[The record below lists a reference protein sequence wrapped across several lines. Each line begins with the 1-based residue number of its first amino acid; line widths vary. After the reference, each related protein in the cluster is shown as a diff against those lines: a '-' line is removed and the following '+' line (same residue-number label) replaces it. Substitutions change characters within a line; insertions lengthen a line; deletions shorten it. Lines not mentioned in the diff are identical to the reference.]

1 MFYIP
6 IQKDFSKVKNK
17 VALGLTKRQLLCFAL
32 AALAGI
38 PTYILLKK
46 VIPTDIAGV
55 IMIIVMLPFF
65 LFALYEKDGQPLE
78 EVLKKIIKEKYIRP
92 QIRPVVNEPVIQS
105 VIMTADYIEETE
117 RQRKE
122 AEEKSFKNKLLKATK
137 RGGSTAD
144 NEAGNKKEQL

>member
-17 VALGLTKRQLLCFAL
+17 VALGLTKRQLTCFAL

-38 PTYILLKK
+38 PTYLLLKK
-46 VIPTDIAGV
+46 VISVDIAGV

-78 EVLKKIIKEKYIRP
+78 EVLKNVIKEKYIRP
-92 QIRPVVNEPVIQS
+92 QIRPVINEPLIPSAMQ
-105 VIMTADYIEETE
+105 TADYLMEQE
-117 RQRKE
+117 RLKKE
-122 AEEKSFKNKLLKATK
+122 AEENSLKNKVLKATK
-137 RGGSTAD
+137 RGGNSKL
-144 NEAGNKKEQL
+144 EESK

>member
-17 VALGLTKRQLLCFAL
+17 VALGLTKRQLTCFAL

-46 VIPTDIAGV
+46 VISVDIAGV

-78 EVLKKIIKEKYIRP
+78 EVLKNVIMEKYIRP
-92 QIRPVVNEPVIQS
+92 QVRPVINEPVIESAIQTS
-105 VIMTADYIEETE
+105 DYLEEQE
-117 RQRKE
+117 ILKKE
-122 AEEKSFKNKLLKATK
+122 AEENSLKNKVLKVTK
-137 RGGSTAD
+137 RGGNTKTDES
-144 NEAGNKKEQL
+144 K

>member
-17 VALGLTKRQLLCFAL
+17 VALGLTKRQLTCFAL

-46 VIPTDIAGV
+46 VISVDIAGV

-78 EVLKKIIKEKYIRP
+78 EVLKNVIMEKYIRP
-92 QIRPVVNEPVIQS
+92 QVRPVVNEPIIESAIQ
-105 VIMTADYIEETE
+105 TADYLEEQE
-117 RQRKE
+117 ILKKE
-122 AEEKSFKNKLLKATK
+122 AEENSLKNKVLKVTK
-137 RGGSTAD
+137 RGGNTKPDES
-144 NEAGNKKEQL
+144 E

>member
-78 EVLKKIIKEKYIRP
+78 EVLRNVIREKYLRP
-92 QIRPVVNEPVIQS
+92 QIRPVINEPVIGS
-105 VIMTADYIEETE
+105 VMQVAQYMEEMD
-117 RQRKE
+117 RLKKE
-122 AEEKSFKNKLLKATK
+122 AEEKSFKNRLIKATR
-137 RGGSTAD
+137 RGGSTKAD
-144 NEAGNKKEQL
+144 ESGRS

>member
-17 VALGLTKRQLLCFAL
+17 VALGLTKRQLTCFAL

-38 PTYILLKK
+38 PTYILLNK
-46 VIPTDIAGV
+46 VISVDIAGV

-78 EVLKKIIKEKYIRP
+78 EVLKNVIMEKYIRP
-92 QIRPVVNEPVIQS
+92 QVRPVINEPVIESAIQ
-105 VIMTADYIEETE
+105 TADYLEEQE
-117 RQRKE
+117 ILKKE
-122 AEEKSFKNKLLKATK
+122 AEENSLKNKVLKVTK
-137 RGGSTAD
+137 RGGNTKTDES
-144 NEAGNKKEQL
+144 K

>member
-38 PTYILLKK
+38 PAYILLKK
-46 VIPTDIAGV
+46 VIATDIAGV

-78 EVLKKIIKEKYIRP
+78 EVLRNVIREKYLRP
-92 QIRPVVNEPVIQS
+92 QIRPVINEPVIGS
-105 VIMTADYIEETE
+105 VMQVAQYMEEID
-117 RQRKE
+117 RLKKE
-122 AEEKSFKNKLLKATK
+122 AEEKSFKNRLIKATR
-137 RGGSTAD
+137 RGGSIKAD
-144 NEAGNKKEQL
+144 ESGRS

>member
-38 PTYILLKK
+38 PAYIFLKK
-46 VIPTDIAGV
+46 VIATDIAGV

-78 EVLKKIIKEKYIRP
+78 EVLKNVIREKYLRP
-92 QIRPVVNEPVIQS
+92 QIRPVINEPVIGS
-105 VIMTADYIEETE
+105 VMQVARYMEEMD
-117 RQRKE
+117 RLKKE
-122 AEEKSFKNKLLKATK
+122 AEEKSFKNRLIKATR
-137 RGGSTAD
+137 RGGSIKAD
-144 NEAGNKKEQL
+144 ESGRS

>member
-17 VALGLTKRQLLCFAL
+17 VALGLTKRQLTCFAL

-38 PTYILLKK
+38 PTYLLLKK
-46 VIPTDIAGV
+46 VISVDIAGV

-78 EVLKKIIKEKYIRP
+78 EVLKNVIKEKYIRP
-92 QIRPVVNEPVIQS
+92 QIRPVINEPLIPSAIQ
-105 VIMTADYIEETE
+105 TADYLMEQE
-117 RQRKE
+117 RLKKE
-122 AEEKSFKNKLLKATK
+122 AEENSLKNKVLKATM
-137 RGGSTAD
+137 RGGNSKL
-144 NEAGNKKEQL
+144 EESK

>member
-6 IQKDFSKVKNK
+6 VQKDFSKVKNK

-32 AALAGI
+32 AAMAGI
-38 PTYILLKK
+38 PVYIFLKK
-46 VIPTDIAGV
+46 VIAVDIAGV

-78 EVLKKIIKEKYIRP
+78 EVLKNVIKERYIRP
-92 QIRPVVNEPVIQS
+92 QIRPVINEPVIS
-105 VIMTADYIEETE
+105 SAIMVADYIEENE
-117 RQRKE
+117 CLKKE

-137 RGGSTAD
+137 RGGSNKP
-144 NEAGNKKEQL
+144 NETERRK

>member
-38 PTYILLKK
+38 PSYILLKN
-46 VIPTDIAGV
+46 VIATDIAGV

-78 EVLKKIIKEKYIRP
+78 EVLRNVIREKYLRP
-92 QIRPVVNEPVIQS
+92 QIRPVINEPVIGS
-105 VIMTADYIEETE
+105 VMQVAQYMEEMD
-117 RQRKE
+117 RLKKE
-122 AEEKSFKNKLLKATK
+122 AEEKSFKNRLFKATR
-137 RGGSTAD
+137 RGGSIKAD
-144 NEAGNKKEQL
+144 ESGRS

>member
-32 AALAGI
+32 AALVGI

-78 EVLKKIIKEKYIRP
+78 EVLKNIIKEKYIRP
-92 QIRPVVNEPVIQS
+92 QVRPVINEPVIESAIQ
-105 VIMTADYIEETE
+105 TADYLEEQE
-117 RQRKE
+117 ILKKE
-122 AEEKSFKNKLLKATK
+122 AEENSLKNKVLKVTK
-137 RGGSTAD
+137 RGGNTKTDES
-144 NEAGNKKEQL
+144 K

>member
-38 PTYILLKK
+38 PSYILLKK
-46 VIPTDIAGV
+46 VIATDIAGV

-78 EVLKKIIKEKYIRP
+78 EVLRNVIREKYLRP
-92 QIRPVVNEPVIQS
+92 QIRPVINEPVIGS
-105 VIMTADYIEETE
+105 VMQVAQYMEGIDRLKM
-117 RQRKE
+117 E
-122 AEEKSFKNKLLKATK
+122 AEEKSFKNRLIKATR
-137 RGGSTAD
+137 RGGSTKTD
-144 NEAGNKKEQL
+144 ESGRS

>member
-17 VALGLTKRQLLCFAL
+17 VALGLTKRQLTCFAL

-46 VIPTDIAGV
+46 VISVDIAGV

-78 EVLKKIIKEKYIRP
+78 EVLKNVIMEKYIRP
-92 QIRPVVNEPVIQS
+92 QVRPVINEPVIESAIQ
-105 VIMTADYIEETE
+105 TADYLEEQE
-117 RQRKE
+117 ILKKE
-122 AEEKSFKNKLLKATK
+122 AEENSLKNKVLKVTK
-137 RGGSTAD
+137 GG
-144 NEAGNKKEQL
+144 GNTKTDESK

>member
-32 AALAGI
+32 AAMAGI
-38 PTYILLKK
+38 PVYILLKK
-46 VIPTDIAGV
+46 VIAVDIAGV

-78 EVLKKIIKEKYIRP
+78 EVLKNVIMEKYIRP
-92 QIRPVVNEPVIQS
+92 QVRPVINEPVIESAIQ
-105 VIMTADYIEETE
+105 TADYLEEQE
-117 RQRKE
+117 ILKKE
-122 AEEKSFKNKLLKATK
+122 AEENSLKNKVLKVTK
-137 RGGSTAD
+137 RGGNTKTDES
-144 NEAGNKKEQL
+144 K

>member
-17 VALGLTKRQLLCFAL
+17 VALGLTKRQLTCFAL

-46 VIPTDIAGV
+46 VISVDIAGV

-78 EVLKKIIKEKYIRP
+78 EVLKNVIMEKYIRHSKIITEAISLP
-92 QIRPVVNEPVIQS
+92 AIFGVSLSSKS
-105 VIMTADYIEETE
+105 V
-117 RQRKE
+117 
-122 AEEKSFKNKLLKATK
+122 S
-137 RGGSTAD
+137 
-144 NEAGNKKEQL
+144 